1 MKIFGINLFRV
12 LRRRRSAPVARER
25 LQILLEY
32 ERRIVNQTDLIAVL
46 RRDIIAVVER
56 HVAVDRKKVQVR
68 VDRGDAVSR
77 LEVGVEIPNTWRYG
91 RERSAHPPR
100 AWRIVASWP
109 EPVIAI
115 PVRGGFSY
123 FRHGPAA

>member
-1 MKIFGINLFRV
+1 MKIFGFNVFRI

-32 ERRIVNQTDLIAVL
+32 ERRLVNQTDLIAVL
-46 RRDIIAVVER
+46 RRDIVAVVER

-91 RERSAHPPR
+91 RERSTRTADHR
-100 AWRIVASWP
+100 ATKSSQR
-109 EPVIAI
+109 
-115 PVRGGFSY
+115 RYG
-123 FRHGPAA
+123 R